1 MDAARDATAARRR
14 EIAGLIDLID
24 LIDLVA
30 PGLPVPRVGF
40 PPP

>member
-14 EIAGLIDLID
+14 EIAGLIDF
-24 LIDLVA
+24 IDLVA